1 MNSETKNCQNCKTDF
16 TIVSEDFA
24 FYDKMQ
30 VPPPTFCFDCRTQRR
45 MAFRNTMMLYK
56 RKCDATGK
64 DVLSIYSPDKPQVVY
79 DQKYWWGDSWDPF
92 TYGRDYDFSRP
103 FFAQWKEFRDTFPMM
118 SVSNSKAVNSDYCNV
133 AEESKDSYL
142 CSACW
147 KIENVLYAN
156 RINQVKNSM
165 DLYVVHRSEF
175 CYDDVLCTDSYKLFY
190 SKNCNSCTDSYF
202 LYDCRGC
209 NNCFMSSNLR
219 GASYYFCNEQLS
231 KEEYARKMAEID
243 FGSFNKITEL
253 KKEFKFMM
261 LGSLHKYANV
271 LKCVNVTGNNLENA
285 KNCFYCFDV
294 TEDVEDC
301 KYMNWGGIHTKD
313 SYDCGPGVGMGELMY
328 DTFDTGIQASRNLFT
343 SVVYNSRNIE
353 YSFNC
358 YGCSDCFACLGL
370 RSKQYCIF
378 NKQYSK
384 EDYEILLGKI
394 KQHMNEMPFI
404 DKGGRV
410 CAYGGFFPIEVS
422 PFCYNETVAQDYY
435 PLTKE
440 QALVAGFAWKEKE
453 EKHYAITMKNADIPD
468 TFSSTDES
476 ITSQVIECAHRG
488 TCNDRCT
495 TAFRIVADEYNF
507 YKRFNIPIPRLC
519 FGCRHAE
526 RLAERLPMKLWTR
539 ECMCTKDTHEHV
551 GKCAH
556 TFETPYDPDRQ
567 ETIYCEE
574 CYNKEVL

>member
-1 MNSETKNCQNCKTDF
+1 METQNCQNCKLKF
-16 TIVSEDFA
+16 TIAPEDFA

-30 VPPPTFCFDCRTQRR
+30 VPSPTFCFDCRTQRR

-64 DVLSIYSPDKPQVVY
+64 EVLSIYSADKPQIVY
-79 DQKYWWGDSWDPF
+79 DQKYWWGDNWDPF
-92 TYGRDYDFSRP
+92 AFGRDYDFSRP
-103 FFAQWKEFRDTFPMM
+103 FFAQWKEFRDHFPMM

-147 KIENVLYAN
+147 KIENVLYSN
-156 RINQVKNSM
+156 RLNQVKNSM
-165 DLYVVHRSEF
+165 DVYVVHRSEF
-175 CYDDVLCTDSYKLFY
+175 CYDDILCTDSYKLFY

-219 GASYYFCNEQLS
+219 GQSYYFFNQPLS
-231 KEEYARKMAEID
+231 KEEYLEKLSQIEL
-243 FGSFNKITEL
+243 GSFQKITEL
-253 KKEFKFMM
+253 KKLRKEMM
-261 LGSLHKYANV
+261 LRSIHKYANI

-285 KNCFYCFDV
+285 KNCHYCFDV

-301 KYMNWGGIHTKD
+301 KYMHWGGIHTKD
-313 SYDCGPGVGMGELMY
+313 SYDCGPGVGLGELMY

-343 SVVYNSRNIE
+343 SVVYNSCNVE

-370 RSKQYCIF
+370 RNKQYCIF
-378 NKQYSK
+378 NKEYTK
-384 EDYEILLGKI
+384 ESFDELRTKI
-394 KQHMNEMPFI
+394 IKHMDDMPFI
-404 DKGGRV
+404 DKGGRTYG
-410 CAYGGFFPIEVS
+410 YGGFFPIEVS

-435 PLTKE
+435 PLTKDE
-440 QALVAGFAWKEKE
+440 AMSAGYSWKDKE
-453 EKHYAITMKNADIPD
+453 ERHYAITMNNSDIPD
-468 TFSSTDES
+468 NIALVDES
-476 ITSQVIECAHRG
+476 IKDQVIACAHGG

-495 TAFRIVADEYNF
+495 TAFRIVADEYSF
-507 YKRFNIPIPRLC
+507 YKRFNIPLPRLC
-519 FGCRHAE
+519 FGCRHGE
-526 RLAERLPMKLWTR
+526 RLSEKHPMKLWTR
-539 ECMCTKDTHEHV
+539 QCMHEGCSH
-551 GKCAH
+551 A
-556 TFETPYDPDRQ
+556 FETPFSPDRK
-567 ETIYCEE
+567 EIVYCEE